1 LSCFAFAPSAAAF
14 WAVSLCLF
22 QFADLEAGR
31 RSEGLRSE
39 HPQRGWVSNLVGGD
53 KNHGFQPEISYWDD
67 KKRGS
72 QLQDPGVWIQVILYA
87 LLGVLYTLVVIT
99 SYLADYLFIKREQRS
114 LYGSLA

>member
-1 LSCFAFAPSAAAF
+1 MPQVLLLSG
-14 WAVSLCLF
+14 LCLCVSSNL
-22 QFADLEAGR
+22 QIWRLGEDLR
-31 RSEGLRSE
+31 DFSEGL
-39 HPQRGWVSNLVGGD
+39 
-53 KNHGFQPEISYWDD
+53 GFQPEISSWDD

-99 SYLADYLFIKREQRS
+99 SYLADYLFIKHEQRS